1 MTKIRMLQTVEDMH
15 KYVVTDDDGEPSVA
29 YDTRV
34 FAEGAE
40 YDESS
45 GGPDWER
52 RAAGFLKLSNDAG
65 ALAEIVEA

>member
-15 KYVVTDDDGEPSVA
+15 KYVVTDDDGAPSVA
-29 YDTRV
+29 HDTRV

-40 YDESS
+40 YDESN

-65 ALAEIVEA
+65 AFAEVVEA